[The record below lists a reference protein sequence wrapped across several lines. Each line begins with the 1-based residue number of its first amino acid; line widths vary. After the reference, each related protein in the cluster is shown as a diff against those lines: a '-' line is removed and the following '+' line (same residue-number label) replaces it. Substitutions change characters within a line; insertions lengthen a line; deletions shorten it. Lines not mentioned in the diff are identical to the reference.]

1 MKILLTNDDG
11 VGSPGLTLL
20 AAALREAGHRVFV
33 FAPASDQ
40 SGVSHAISFFHSPCK
55 VSEIGEDTW
64 VCQGTPVDCVVLAL
78 MGGVPELYA
87 VGLPEERYNPP
98 DLVISGINRGA
109 NLGTDILFSGTA
121 SAARQG
127 ALYNIPSLAFS
138 LAEAGKDGKDS
149 TGDPDTAGGWYWDM
163 AVAFIVEHLDRI
175 RECWKPDSFINV
187 NIPNQKEKPCKLVH
201 AFPSLRYYNDSIDIY
216 QAPDGCRYCFTR
228 VGKVSAKQEQGSDCE
243 VVAGNNASLSAIYI
257 RPPLFESVTPSAEGA
272 PSMKAHLP

>member
-11 VGSPGLTLL
+11 IDSPGITLF
-20 AAALREAGHRVFV
+20 AKALREAGHRVLV
-33 FAPASDQ
+33 FAPSSDQ

-64 VCQGTPVDCVVLAL
+64 SCKGTPVDCVVLAL
-78 MGGVPELYA
+78 MGCVPKPL
-87 VGLPEERYNPP
+87 
-98 DLVISGINRGA
+98 DLVISGMNRGA

-127 ALYNIPSLAFS
+127 ALYNIPSVAFS
-138 LAEAGKDGKDS
+138 LAEAGKDGKGS
-149 TGDPDTAGGWYWDM
+149 AGDPDSAGAWYWDM
-163 AVAFIVEHLDRI
+163 AVSFAVEHLDRI

-187 NIPNQKEKPCKLVH
+187 NIPNRKEKPRELVH

-216 QAPDGCRYCFTR
+216 HAPDGCRYCFTK
-228 VGKVSAKQEQGSDCE
+228 VGMVSAKPEQGSDCE

-257 RPPLFESVTPSAEGA
+257 HPSLLESVLS
-272 PSMKAHLP
+272 S